1 MTAEEELRES
11 LVKELETRGAQTRI
25 SQALEVSA
33 TTIMRWA
40 AGETM
45 PAAMQKLL
53 RLYLFGEIPFALVRD
68 PRDAEKLLDFTP
80 GEWQLI
86 TILAARA
93 GQTQKQ
99 WIRSQILAYLA
110 FQGGNQTGS
119 TAAPNPLYPPLAQVA
134 EEGNEYRGAS
144 GAKPGDKS
152 PKSNGGGAV

>member
-119 TAAPNPLYPPLAQVA
+119 VAALNPLRSLDKVA
-134 EEGNEYRGAS
+134 EEGKDYRIAS
-144 GAKPGDKS
+144 NVPPGTSSRTGND
-152 PKSNGGGAV
+152 